1 MNKKLILLALLCAL
15 TCSLT
20 MHAQDTQDQAPQFQI
35 TGGWSTGDP
44 KNADK

>member
-20 MHAQDTQDQAPQFQI
+20 LHAEDQTPQFQI
-35 TGGWSTGDP
+35 TGGWSTGDA
-44 KNADK
+44 KNPDK